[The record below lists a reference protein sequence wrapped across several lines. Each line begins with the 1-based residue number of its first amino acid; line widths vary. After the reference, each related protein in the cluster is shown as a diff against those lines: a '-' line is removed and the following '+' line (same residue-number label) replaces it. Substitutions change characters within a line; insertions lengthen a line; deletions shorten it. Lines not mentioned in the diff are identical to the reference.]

1 VKTFLS
7 FQNNHSQKICHSHTK
22 TILKNKWEQLI
33 FLSLWAGLLTLSCAG
48 QIADADNANVASNI
62 ITRQLTWHQDS
73 GSEIL
78 QCHAF
83 KLDNLTPIEVSRI
96 QFQFGDGSH
105 HVHIY
110 RSTEPEAD
118 GVSDCWSGIAWPR
131 WQLLVGAQTK
141 PLDWTL
147 PDGLTMP
154 LAPHQQLLVQVHW
167 LNTSPAPIDGKIE
180 LSFHTTGNS
189 AGHVGV
195 LFGVNKQ
202 VDLMPGQHK
211 TIRHFCPMPSGSR
224 LIAMMGHYHALGR
237 HYEVTMGASD
247 DDSAPVIYE
256 GQDENTLVFRQYD
269 PQLAVPDGAGLDFSC
284 EYLNFR
290 STPTT
295 WGADTSLQE
304 HCNMAAYYYPA
315 NDDAA
320 FCIKEED
327 DIGTLTDLLPPPTGL
342 RPGDHGQITVRAAAP
357 IEADTTVP
365 LVSSDPTALSVPA
378 VAWFPAGA
386 REATVDV
393 QALRPIGQVSLTA
406 TLGTQT
412 INTALSIGGLGIS
425 EFMADP
431 SAGQRGGRWVELSS
445 SSPFPIDLGAYRL
458 GAGRQSFGEI
468 AVPLTGTLPP
478 FGCLLV
484 SESPMDGLAGAD
496 DTMAAPFP
504 IPDGMDDSG
513 GIGLF
518 DSGADASSA
527 SARLDAVA
535 YGISNTV
542 GLRTAD
548 GQLASTVAT
557 SRLGSSLGRTADGH
571 WQANLVPTPGICETA
586 P

>member
-1 VKTFLS
+1 M
-7 FQNNHSQKICHSHTK
+7 
-22 TILKNKWEQLI
+22 
-33 FLSLWAGLLTLSCAG
+33 
-48 QIADADNANVASNI
+48 
-62 ITRQLTWHQDS
+62 
-73 GSEIL
+73 
-78 QCHAF
+78 
-83 KLDNLTPIEVSRI
+83 DNLTPIEISRI

-131 WQLLVGAQTK
+131 WQLLAGAQTK
-141 PLDWTL
+141 PLDWNL

-167 LNTSPAPIDGKIE
+167 LNTGPMAIDGKID
-180 LSFHTTGNS
+180 LSFHTTDSS

-202 VDLMPGQHK
+202 VDLLPGQRK
-211 TIRHFCPMPSGSR
+211 TISHFCPMPSGSR

-237 HYEVTMGASD
+237 HYEVTMGAPG
-247 DDSAPVIYE
+247 DDSAAVIYQ
-256 GQDENTLVFRQYD
+256 GQDENTLVFHEYA

-290 STPTT
+290 TAATM
-295 WGADTSLQE
+295 WGADTSTQE

-315 NDDAA
+315 NDDDA
-320 FCIKEED
+320 FCIKDED
-327 DIGTLTDLLPPPTGL
+327 DIGTLTDLLPPTNGL
-342 RPGDHGQITVRAAAP
+342 RAGDRGQITVRAAAP
-357 IEADTTVP
+357 IEADTAVP

-378 VAWFPAGA
+378 MAWFPAGA

-431 SAGQRGGRWVELSS
+431 APGQRGGRWVELSS

-458 GAGRQSFGEI
+458 GAGHHSYGEI
-468 AVPLTGTLPP
+468 AVPLTGMLPP

-484 SESPMDGLAGAD
+484 SESPMDGLGGAD
-496 DTMAAPFP
+496 DTMAVPFP
-504 IPDGMDDSG
+504 IPDGLDDSG

-518 DSGADASSA
+518 ASDADASA
-527 SARLDAVA
+527 ISARLDAVA
-535 YGISNTV
+535 YGVSNTV
-542 GLRTAD
+542 GLFAAD
-548 GQLASTVAT
+548 GQLAGTVAT
-557 SRLGSSLGRTADGH
+557 TRLGSSLGRTTDGH